1 MISNSELRCEIR
13 RAGVACL
20 ELLRELQALRLG
32 IMIGVTQEVRPQL
45 EALRTGLVRDIVTAL
60 SPKKTHHRPDLRKQA
75 IAKLIQ
81 ENPKIANWEICRA
94 MDKLAVRSPY
104 YAPPP
109 SWDCRSWHDAYHRV
123 NNRVHSYIGSVRQ
136 TLRLGNL
143 DLSRL

>member
-1 MISNSELRCEIR
+1 MIVDSIDDFRCELQ
-13 RAGVACL
+13 RAGETWI
-20 ELLRELQALRLG
+20 ELLRPELQ
-32 IMIGVTQEVRPQL
+32 E
-45 EALRTGLVRDIVTAL
+45 
-60 SPKKTHHRPDLRKQA
+60 LRKA
-75 IAKLIQ
+75 IVNDIAMELQHSSRKKFRRCPDPRKEAITRLLQ
-81 ENPKIANWEICRA
+81 ENPGIKNLQICRR
-94 MDKLAVRSPY
+94 MDKHQQQSID

>member
-1 MISNSELRCEIR
+1 MDSIDDFRCELQ
-13 RAGVACL
+13 RAGEACA
-20 ELLRELQALRLG
+20 ELLRPEFRALHRRLDDIATELRQSGR
-32 IMIGVTQEVRPQL
+32 
-45 EALRTGLVRDIVTAL
+45 
-60 SPKKTHHRPDLRKQA
+60 KKFRWRPDPRKEA
-75 IAKLIQ
+75 ITRLLQ
-81 ENPKIANWEICRA
+81 ENPGIKNLQICRR
-94 MDKLAVRSPY
+94 MDKHQQQSID